1 VDIFKKVAIEN
12 GYEFSQNDGIMYYAI
27 VTYTGD
33 KDDTT
38 FEDLEGRRYYF
49 DKLMKLIISTTYSYD
64 IKKS

>member
-1 VDIFKKVAIEN
+1 MDIFKKVAIEN